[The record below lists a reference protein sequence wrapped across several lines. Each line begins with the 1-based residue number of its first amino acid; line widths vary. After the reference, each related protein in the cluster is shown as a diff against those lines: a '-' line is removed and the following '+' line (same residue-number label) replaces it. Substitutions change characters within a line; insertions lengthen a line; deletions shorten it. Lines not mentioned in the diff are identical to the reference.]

1 MTLPELSIKRHV
13 LAWMVSAMLVL
24 FGIISYQR
32 IGIDRMPHIEF
43 PVISVTTTLPGANPE
58 IMDTSVTNLIE
69 SAVNTT
75 PGIEHIQSSSSPG
88 ASSVTITFA
97 LEKDIDVAF
106 NEVQSKVNQTLRRLP
121 KDADPPVVRKLE
133 TNTQP
138 IMWLAL
144 HGDRTVQQLNL
155 YAQNIIKKRLETIN
169 GVGDIRIGG
178 RRDRT
183 IRVNLLPERMAA
195 YKITSNDLIN
205 AFQKEHIQLPG
216 GFLVGNHAEKLL
228 KLDLEFHDLKTLS
241 ELVVSYKSGAP
252 IQLKEIA
259 EIEDGLTDN
268 RQIARF
274 MGKPTVGLGIIKVSN
289 ANTAS
294 IIDEVKR
301 KLDDE
306 IRPSL
311 PPGLKLDISTNDA
324 DFIQE
329 MVQTLKDHLLEGTLF
344 SALIVLIFMRSFS
357 STLMICLEIPV
368 SLFGAIAVMYFAGF
382 TFNSM
387 TMLALL
393 LLIGVVVDDAIVVR
407 ESILRHMSG
416 EAGNRLNEND
426 RNNPLAV
433 AAFRTQATIN
443 GSREVV
449 FAVLASSASLVCIF
463 APVIFM
469 EGVVGKFFKSFAVV
483 VTFGVLVSLM
493 VSLTLTPML
502 CAHYLKVQPRQN
514 KIYLALGRFFTRMD
528 NFYKAMLNSALNNR
542 WKILLSTLLIVLS
555 SSYFLAQVTKEFV
568 PDVDEGR
575 FMVSF
580 KTPLGSS
587 LSYTDSRLQLLEQSL
602 ENHRDQ
608 IATYFTVI
616 GMGSAGQ
623 VNQGMAFVTL
633 KPKDTRNMSQQD
645 LIKLLRK
652 EFDKIPGLRAYPTA
666 LSIVGGQRSEKL
678 QFNLTGPNLQQ
689 VGELAQTM
697 QEKLAELP
705 GMGKVDLDMQLDLP
719 QYVMQ
724 VDRIRATSLGLSAS
738 EIANAITVFTGGLDV
753 AEYNDAVS
761 DGQRYKI
768 RLKAKETHF
777 TQIADVNK
785 IYLRTNSGELTRLD
799 AVVTFK
805 QELGAAVI
813 GKYDLQYAANLYT
826 NPSLPLGEATKQIEQ
841 IAKSLLPA
849 GYTLGLTGQA
859 LEMQKTIKNTTFI
872 FILALILLYMVL
884 ASQFNS
890 FIQPFIIMLAQPL
903 AIIGGIFALYITGN
917 SLNIY
922 SMIGLVL
929 LIGLVAKNSILLVD
943 LTNQLREQG
952 AEINH
957 ALKEACPIRLRPVLM
972 TSLTIILA
980 LLPAA
985 LGLGAGAETNGPLAI
1000 AVIGGMISSTLL
1012 TLVVVP
1018 AAYSLVMGGLQHL
1031 KRA

>member
-43 PVISVTTTLPGANPE
+43 PVISVTTTLTGANPE
-58 IMDTSVTNLIE
+58 IMDTSVTSLIE

-88 ASSVTITFA
+88 ASNVTITFA

-121 KDADPPVVRKLE
+121 KDADPPTVRKME

-155 YAQNIIKKRLETIN
+155 YAQNIIKKKLETIN
-169 GVGDIRIGG
+169 GVGEIRIGG

-195 YKITSNDLIN
+195 YKITTNDLTD

-274 MGKPTVGLGIIKVSN
+274 MSKPTVGLGIIKVSN
-289 ANTAS
+289 TNTAT

-301 KLDDE
+301 KLNDD

-311 PPGLKLDISTNDA
+311 PPGMKLDISTNDA

-329 MVQTLKDHLLEGTLF
+329 MVQTLRDHLVEGTLF

-416 EAGNRLNEND
+416 EAGNRLDANAL
-426 RNNPLAV
+426 NNPAKV

-449 FAVLASSASLVCIF
+449 FAVVASSAALVCIF

-469 EGVVGKFFKSFAVV
+469 DGVVGKFFKSFAVV

-502 CAHYLKVQPRQN
+502 CAHYLKVQPKQN
-514 KIYLALGRFFTRMD
+514 KIYLALGRVFTRMD
-528 NFYKAMLNSALNNR
+528 NVYKTLLSHALNNR
-542 WKILLSTLLIVLS
+542 WKVLLSTLLIVLS
-555 SSYFLAQVTKEFV
+555 SSYFLKQVTKEFV

-587 LSYTDSRLQLLEQSL
+587 LNYTDSRLQLLEKSL
-602 ENHRDQ
+602 ENHSDQ

-633 KPKDTRNMSQQD
+633 KPKDQRNMGQQA
-645 LIKLLRK
+645 LIKILQK
-652 EFDKIPGLRAYPTA
+652 ELDGIPGLRAFPTA
-666 LSIVGGQRSEKL
+666 PSIVGGQRSEKL

-689 VGELAQTM
+689 VGKLAHTM
-697 QEKLAELP
+697 QNKLSEIP
-705 GMGKVDLDMQLDLP
+705 EMGKVDLDMQLDLP
-719 QYVMQ
+719 QYVMTI
-724 VDRIRATSLGLSAS
+724 DRIRAASLGLTAS
-738 EIANAITVFTGGLDV
+738 DIANAITVYTGGLDV
-753 AEYNDAVS
+753 AEYNDTIS

-768 RLKAKETHF
+768 RLKAKESDF

-785 IYLRTNSGELTRLD
+785 IYLRANSGELTRLD
-799 AVVTFK
+799 SVVQFK

-813 GKYDLQYAANLYT
+813 GRYDLQYAANLYT
-826 NPSLPLGEATKQIEQ
+826 NPSMPLGEATKQIEE
-841 IAKSLLPA
+841 IGKSLLPA
-849 GYTLGLTGQA
+849 GYSIGLTGQA
-859 LEMQKTIKNTTFI
+859 LEMKKTIKNITFI
-872 FILALILLYMVL
+872 FVLALILLYMVL

-890 FIQPFIIMLAQPL
+890 FMQPIIVMLAQPL
-903 AIIGGIFALYITGN
+903 AIIGGIFALYITGS

-952 AEINH
+952 AEINQ
-957 ALKEACPIRLRPVLM
+957 ALKEACPIRLRPVMM

-1018 AAYSLVMGGLQHL
+1018 AAYSLVMNGLQRV
-1031 KRA
+1031 KP